1 MHPAVF
7 SRFCRNSEKYVRVI
21 KCCKESCQTNNKLAI
36 RDFWQIFRAFTALF
50 KCKCVSP
57 HFLSFISSAAQK
69 MSILYRVSISRYI
82 VCWSRGN
89 NSRSCYRE
97 ILSIF
102 IGKGMIEKKKEDF
115 LLCAP
120 ALQMCSF
127 GSFLLVQ
134 MRFTDRSYTWPGER
148 DNTAIFFGTEKT
160 ILSVL
165 VSQILKAMYWQSTN
179 GIRTKA
185 NEIAR

>member
-69 MSILYRVSISRYI
+69 MSILYRVSISHYI
-82 VCWSRGN
+82 FCWSRGN
-89 NSRSCYRE
+89 NSSSCFRE

-102 IGKGMIEKKKEDF
+102 IGKGMIEKKKDF

-120 ALQMCSF
+120 ALQCV
-127 GSFLLVQ
+127 LLALSYWSKCVSQ
-134 MRFTDRSYTWPGER
+134 TDLTR
-148 DNTAIFFGTEKT
+148 DPMKGTTPPFSLVMPEKN

-165 VSQILKAMYWQSTN
+165 LSQILKAMYWQSTKDKSHRN
-179 GIRTKA
+179 S
-185 NEIAR
+185 

>member
-102 IGKGMIEKKKEDF
+102 IGKGMIEKKKKKISYYARRLYNVFFWLFPIGPNAFHRQMLHVTWWKGQHRHF
-115 LLCAP
+115 LWYWEKYFIGV
-120 ALQMCSF
+120 SF
-127 GSFLLVQ
+127 PNIK
-134 MRFTDRSYTWPGER
+134 SYVL
-148 DNTAIFFGTEKT
+148 AINQWHKDK
-160 ILSVL
+160 SHRN
-165 VSQILKAMYWQSTN
+165 S
-179 GIRTKA
+179 
-185 NEIAR
+185 